1 MASSSGVSGF
11 GTLLT
16 WDSADIAEL
25 TNISGPS
32 ESINTIDV
40 TSHDSD
46 DGYEEFVAGI
56 KSGGDISIEGN
67 FISTDSTGQIAMH
80 TDFQAGS
87 KKTWIIKH
95 PSWVESSHE
104 YPQVTGSGLVTAFAL
119 GTPYNDKISFTATI
133 KVSGKPTLT
142 ASS

>member
-1 MASSSGVSGF
+1 MAASAGVSGF
-11 GTLLT
+11 GTLFN
-16 WDSADIAEL
+16 WDSVDIAEL

-32 ESINTIDV
+32 ESAATIDV

-46 DGYEEFVAGI
+46 DGYDEFVAGI
-56 KSGGDISIEGN
+56 RSGGDISIEGN

-95 PSWVESSHE
+95 PAWVSSSHE
-104 YPQVTGSGLVTAFAL
+104 YPQITGSGIVTAFAL
-119 GTPYNDKISFTATI
+119 GAPYNDKISFSATI

-142 ASS
+142 ASA